1 MNTIDEIYTDQP
13 YYGYRRMYH
22 ELKEKGFNAGKRK
35 ITRFMKLLNI
45 KALYPKR
52 KKIFTSIPDENNR
65 TYPYLLKNIDIEK
78 PNQVWVSDIT
88 YIRLS
93 RGFSYLCV
101 VMDLKTRAVL
111 SYKLSSSMDD
121 SLVTDTIKEALEKYK
136 SPEIFNSDQGSQY
149 TSNRTTEILKEHNI
163 SISMDAKGRCFDNI
177 YMERFFRSLKQE
189 NVYPSRYE
197 TLKDA
202 RIGISNYMKTYNWK
216 RLHSSIGYKPPMKIY
231 TQKLNKTDAA

>member
-22 ELKEKGFNAGKRK
+22 ELRQKGFNAGKRK

-111 SYKLSSSMDD
+111 SHKLSSSMDD
-121 SLVTDTIKEALEKYK
+121 SLVADTIKEALEKYK
-136 SPEIFNSDQGSQY
+136 SPDIFNLRPGEPIYGKQNNRASKKAQY
-149 TSNRTTEILKEHNI
+149 LNLNGC
-163 SISMDAKGRCFDNI
+163 KGQ
-177 YMERFFRSLKQE
+177 ML
-189 NVYPSRYE
+189 
-197 TLKDA
+197 
-202 RIGISNYMKTYNWK
+202 
-216 RLHSSIGYKPPMKIY
+216 
-231 TQKLNKTDAA
+231 